1 VSVSPGKLVI
11 ENLELAPPV
20 TGLPA
25 GQSRAVGEP

>member
-1 VSVSPGKLVI
+1 KLVI